1 MTRFLLTSEKFT
13 GSAEV
18 WFDDNGRLARVDL
31 ITANMDFRQVA
42 YLLKNTSPEIST
54 FKGMLI
60 GSGLIISEVPLV
72 ITVDDFI
79 REYPYKRNT
88 HLVKEFW
95 PKMAAKE
102 QERAFFAAMEY
113 RDYCQRNGSWYNPR
127 VPETWLKKKEY
138 LNNWKTM

>member
-18 WFDDNGRLARVDL
+18 WFDDNGSLARVDL

-54 FKGMLI
+54 FKGMLT
-60 GSGLIISEVPLV
+60 GSGLVISEVPLV

-79 REYPYKRNT
+79 KEYPYKRNT
-88 HLVKEFW
+88 HLVKEYW

-113 RDYCQRNGSWYNPR
+113 RDYCQRNGWYKPR
-127 VPETWLKKKEY
+127 IPETWLKKKEY